1 MTSPIAM
8 KKAAPRASRAAISAL
23 AIDDLPSSSVMSLGK
38 CIAHRRTA
46 RPGDLFE

>member
-23 AIDDLPSSSVMSLGK
+23 AIDDLPSSSMTSLGK
-38 CIAHRRTA
+38 CVASA
-46 RPGDLFE
+46 YAAPVDLFE